1 MQLGHLSDITKCVLH
16 ALAHGICAFAFFLA
30 VYALKA
36 VYTLTLLIWLKAV
49 YSLKAVGRG
58 EVRLLVAKCIK
69 LVKLSQLGN
78 SFALPST

>member
-36 VYTLTLLIWLKAV
+36 VYALTLLIWFKAVYTLPLLTSLKAV
-49 YSLKAVGRG
+49 IWLKAVGRG
-58 EVRLLVAKCIK
+58 EVRLLVA
-69 LVKLSQLGN
+69 
-78 SFALPST
+78 

>member
-36 VYTLTLLIWLKAV
+36 VY
-49 YSLKAVGRG
+49 SLKAVGRG
-58 EVRLLVAKCIK
+58 EVRLLVA
-69 LVKLSQLGN
+69 
-78 SFALPST
+78 